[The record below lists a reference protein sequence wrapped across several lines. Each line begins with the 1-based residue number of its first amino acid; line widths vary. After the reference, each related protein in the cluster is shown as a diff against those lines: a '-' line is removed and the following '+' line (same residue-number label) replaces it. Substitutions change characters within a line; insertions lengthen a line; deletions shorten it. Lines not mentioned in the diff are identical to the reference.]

1 MRIYLDNCCLGRPFD
16 DQNAIRVVLETEAKL
31 FIQEQI
37 KSGKIEMATSYML
50 HFENL
55 QCKLDMKRESVG
67 EFLKLYSSIYIDIT
81 FAERVK
87 TKAEKFIAIGIKQK
101 DAYHLASAI
110 LAECNYF
117 LSVDDRL
124 IKHKVNEIIMMNP
137 VEFIRILEANHNAER

>member
-16 DQNAIRVVLETEAKL
+16 DQNALRVVLETEAKL

-50 HFENL
+50 HFENM
-55 QCKLDMKRESVG
+55 QCRLKMKRESVG
-67 EFLKLYSSIYIDIT
+67 DFLKLYSSIYIDIA
-81 FAERVK
+81 FAEKV
-87 TKAEKFIAIGIKQK
+87 TAKAEKFIIDGIKQK
-101 DAYHLASAI
+101 DAFHVASAI
-110 LAECNYF
+110 LAECDYF

-137 VEFIRILEANHNAER
+137 LDFIRVLEANRNAER